1 LATWH
6 VNNGSFCLTA
16 WNESQWTVLLG
27 YSTVSKMLAA
37 IKHIAAKITIF
48 FVHATQSSSAAN
60 FIGTAPNN
68 PVLNPIGYKIL
79 RLVLQHEHKV

>member
-1 LATWH
+1 VQNQHLPRRLWFWSATWH

-16 WNESQWTVLLG
+16 WNESQWTDLLG

-48 FVHATQSSSAAN
+48 FVHATQSSSAAKKL
-60 FIGTAPNN
+60 FI
-68 PVLNPIGYKIL
+68 L
-79 RLVLQHEHKV
+79 LVLPPTIQC